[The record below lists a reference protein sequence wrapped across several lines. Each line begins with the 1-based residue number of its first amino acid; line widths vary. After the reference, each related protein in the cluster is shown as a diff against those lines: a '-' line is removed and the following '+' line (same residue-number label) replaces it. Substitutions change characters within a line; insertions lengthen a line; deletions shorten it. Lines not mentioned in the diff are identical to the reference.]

1 MLSDLPPQRICTFA
15 LLLLGAVLPAAMGCR
30 SRAQQDLY
38 QQKMIRE
45 VRILED
51 KLYEADYKNRALS
64 EKLKRARIEAS
75 EVQIHSAKPARRP
88 AAGTGN
94 QSFPGTNDLGPA
106 SQGNA
111 LNPAAPEKQKENNIE
126 TSPSDATEDEIGLS
140 DLLPPTFDE
149 GEPIEPD
156 ALEINGVPPTPDPPS
171 SQDPIPLTDPPTTD
185 SPEPITSPTSPELPP
200 SKPDAPDT
208 TPASPPPASLNLP
221 SILDD
226 PSEEKSTPEGS
237 REKLGLPDLEP
248 APGGPEPPG
257 IKDTEIP
264 PVLPGE
270 TLPPQFDPK
279 REQLPPGQIELPDS
293 VKSNQRVPETIQIH
307 PTLSGVNRT
316 ESQVQDLLLVV
327 NVVNDLGKTIDLNDF
342 LIDAEMSVVVLD
354 PKRDAAVARL
364 GRWDFQRDQVTG
376 FVKSEP
382 VSGFHVPLEWTMDQ
396 PLGSEI
402 LVHVRLRAED
412 DEMRCEA
419 KLNIQQARGVTGWLP
434 RVESLR

>member
-15 LLLLGAVLPAAMGCR
+15 LLLLGAVLPAAIGCR

-94 QSFPGTNDLGPA
+94 QSFPGTDDLGPA

-126 TSPSDATEDEIGLS
+126 TSPSDAPEDEIGLAICY
-140 DLLPPTFDE
+140 LTFDE

-185 SPEPITSPTSPELPP
+185 SQSQLRLRSPEFLP

-208 TPASPPPASLNLP
+208 TQLTSAASLNLP

-226 PSEEKSTPEGS
+226 PSE
-237 REKLGLPDLEP
+237 
-248 APGGPEPPG
+248 
-257 IKDTEIP
+257 
-264 PVLPGE
+264 
-270 TLPPQFDPK
+270 
-279 REQLPPGQIELPDS
+279 
-293 VKSNQRVPETIQIH
+293 
-307 PTLSGVNRT
+307 
-316 ESQVQDLLLVV
+316 
-327 NVVNDLGKTIDLNDF
+327 GKT
-342 LIDAEMSVVVLD
+342 
-354 PKRDAAVARL
+354 
-364 GRWDFQRDQVTG
+364 T
-376 FVKSEP
+376 
-382 VSGFHVPLEWTMDQ
+382 
-396 PLGSEI
+396 
-402 LVHVRLRAED
+402 
-412 DEMRCEA
+412 
-419 KLNIQQARGVTGWLP
+419 RGIT
-434 RVESLR
+434 